1 MKISN
6 TLFTRIASITILAG
20 LTFTACKPN
29 SGSEMTS
36 VTLQFNTISNS
47 TPKIAAKSSQNND
60 TLRIE
65 GSNGTLI
72 IDDIRFIVED
82 FELQR
87 SSGECEGLP
96 NEDDCEEFEADPFFV
111 DLPLTADSIS
121 LGNSLIEPGL
131 YDELE
136 FETDDL
142 DVSEEEDPVEQQQKQ
157 DLINAVRAVYP
168 DWPTSASMVIT
179 GSFVSSQ
186 GDTTQFKTYAE
197 AEIEIELEFNPPL
210 EITEN
215 SVSKLLKL
223 NINPVDWFLRPDNTI
238 LDLSQYDYETTQELL
253 EFELEIENSLKSI
266 EVEDDD
272 D

>member
-1 MKISN
+1 MRKTD
-6 TLFTRIASITILAG
+6 TLLTRIASLALLAG
-20 LTFTACKPN
+20 LMLTACTSN
-29 SGSEMTS
+29 SGDDMTS
-36 VTLQFNTISNS
+36 VSLQFNTLTNSN
-47 TPKIAAKSSQNND
+47 PKIAAKSSLNND

-82 FELQR
+82 FELER

-96 NEDDCEEFEADPFFV
+96 DEDDCEEFEADPFFV

-131 YDELE
+131 YVELE

-157 DLINAVRAVYP
+157 DLINAVRAVYS

-215 SVSKLLKL
+215 SVSKLIKL
-223 NINPVDWFLRPDNTI
+223 NINPVDWFLRADNTVI
-238 LDLSQYDYETTQELL
+238 DLSQYDYETTQELL
-253 EFELEIENSLKSI
+253 EFELEIENSFKSL